1 MNGMNPKVDFYFNKA
16 EQWQEAIEKL
26 RVIAL
31 DCQLTEEL
39 KWGVPCYTFQNSNI
53 VLIHVFKEYCA
64 ILFMKGALLNDDQGY
79 LIQQTENVQGPRQL
93 RFRSVDEISN
103 LESVIHRYI
112 EDAIAVEHKGL
123 EVSKAVTKE
132 QVYPE
137 EFIKILTGNKKLEE
151 AFEVLTPGRKRAYN
165 LYFSGAKHSAT
176 RTARVEKHIP
186 RILQGKGLND

>member
-1 MNGMNPKVDFYFNKA
+1 MTKKNPKIDKILDNIDN
-16 EQWQEAIEKL
+16 WQEEL
-26 RVIAL
+26 RAL
-31 DCQLTEEL
+31 RTIILEHDFEEVV
-39 KWGVPCYTFQNSNI
+39 KWGQPCYTLHAKN
-53 VLIHVFKEYCA
+53 VLLIHQFKEYCA

-151 AFEVLTPGRKRAYN
+151 AFEALTPGRKRAYN
-165 LYFSGAKHSAT
+165 LYFSGAKQSAT

-186 RILQGKGLND
+186 RILQGKGMND

>member
-1 MNGMNPKVDFYFNKA
+1 MTKKNPKIDKILDNIDN
-16 EQWQEAIEKL
+16 WQEEL
-26 RVIAL
+26 RAL
-31 DCQLTEEL
+31 RTIILEHDFEEVV
-39 KWGVPCYTFQNSNI
+39 KWGQPCYTLNSKN
-53 VLIHVFKEYCA
+53 VLLIHQFKEYCA

-151 AFEVLTPGRKRAYN
+151 AFEALTPGRKRAYN
-165 LYFSGAKHSAT
+165 LYFSGAKQSAT

-186 RILQGKGLND
+186 RILQGKGMND

>member
-1 MNGMNPKVDFYFNKA
+1 MTKKNPKIDKILDNIDN
-16 EQWQEAIEKL
+16 WQEEL
-26 RVIAL
+26 RAL
-31 DCQLTEEL
+31 RTIILEHDFEEVV
-39 KWGVPCYTFQNSNI
+39 KWGQPCYTLHAKN
-53 VLIHVFKEYCA
+53 VLLIHQFKEYCA

-165 LYFSGAKHSAT
+165 LYFSGAKQSAT

-186 RILQGKGLND
+186 RILQGKGMND